1 MVDFALSPDEQKIIR
16 DLKAFVASEV
26 VPLMEES
33 HERYDHDS
41 GWLKPDASIQDDV
54 IALSR
59 EIRRRSAKEGFYAM
73 HIPREAGGLGAS
85 YNGVLQANKTVFS
98 QGLGLTLAVLGAIEG
113 PSRML
118 LSLDEEHRARWLAP
132 IVRGEK
138 TTCFALTEPTAG
150 SDVRNIQT
158 RAVKDGND
166 WILNGTKVFI
176 TNGPYADF
184 AQVFA
189 RTGDEGGM
197 GDLTAFIVEKGTPGF
212 RQGEMLET
220 IANNGLPCELIF
232 EDCRVPDENII
243 GGVGEG
249 FYHALQNINDTR
261 IQNGG
266 MALGLAR
273 HCIDKTVTYLNAR
286 TAFGKPIGKFQGV
299 SFPMADSEM
308 ELLAAETLSSYAAW
322 KIDNGEDAIRETSM
336 TKLYCTE
343 MLWNVADRC
352 VQAHGAVGTLR
363 KTGIERILRWAR
375 VMRIWEGTSEIQR
388 MTIAKTMGL

>member
-1 MVDFALSPDEQKIIR
+1 MVDFRLSPDEQKIIR
-16 DLKAFVASEV
+16 DLEAFVATEV
-26 VPLMEES
+26 VPLMEQN

-41 GWLKPDASIQDDV
+41 GWLKPDSSIQDDV
-54 IALSR
+54 IQTSR

-73 HIPREAGGLGAS
+73 HMPRDAGGLGVT
-85 YNGVLQANKTVFS
+85 YNGVLQANKTVFRH
-98 QGLGLTLAVLGAIEG
+98 GLGLTLAVLGAIEG

-118 LSLDEEHRARWLAP
+118 LSLDEERRARWLAP

-138 TTCFALTEPTAG
+138 TTCFALTEPGAG

-158 RAVKDGND
+158 RAIKDGD
-166 WILNGTKVFI
+166 EWIINGTKVFI

-184 AQVFA
+184 VQLFA
-189 RTGDEGGM
+189 KTGDEGGM
-197 GDLTAFIVEKGTPGF
+197 GDITAFIVEKGTPGF
-212 RQGEMLET
+212 HQGEMLET

-232 EDCRVPDENII
+232 EDCRIPDGNVI

-266 MALGLAR
+266 MALGLGR
-273 HCIDKTVTYLNAR
+273 YCIDKTLTYLNTR

-299 SFPMADSEM
+299 SFQLADSET
-308 ELLAAETLSSYAAW
+308 ELLAAETLASYAAW
-322 KIDNGEDAIRETSM
+322 KIDNNEDAIRETSM

-363 KTGIERILRWAR
+363 KTGIERVLRWAR